1 VPNVRVIRGE
11 DSSDSSVM
19 TTEDALALAFEAG
32 LDLVEVG
39 PNQNPPVCRIIDY
52 GRFRYIQ
59 NKRDKQSKRSSRSVS
74 QREVRIRPR
83 ISENDI
89 QSKIRTVKS
98 LLSQGSK
105 VRVSVMFRGR
115 EQTHPE
121 IGIKVLRK
129 VAEGVKED
137 AKLERAPAM
146 EARSLS
152 IILAPL
158 GKGQIKTNAEPQQA
172 EKTFL

>member
-1 VPNVRVIRGE
+1 
-11 DSSDSSVM
+11 M
-19 TTEDALALAFEAG
+19 ATEDALALALDAG
-32 LDLVEVG
+32 LDLVEIG

-59 NKRDKQSKRSSRSVS
+59 NKRDKQSKRGSRSAA

-98 LLSQGSK
+98 LLSEGSK
-105 VRVSVMFRGR
+105 VRVSVLFRGR

-146 EARSLS
+146 ESRSLS

-158 GKGQIKTNAEPQQA
+158 GKGQIRTNAGSEQA
-172 EKTFL
+172 E